1 MINIAI
7 LGSGGL
13 GQNMAFL
20 IEQKKEFNLV
30 GICDRSAY
38 YFCEKGITGNT
49 IKSCPSIEK
58 IPGAIHSSNSIKD
71 LISFHKDKI
80 NAIFIALPNLPNEF
94 IPNIAKEI
102 VVVGYKGVIV
112 DALKRTKAVE
122 MIKNMDNL
130 FKRSNILYLTGC
142 GATPGLLTS
151 AAVLASQSFVEIL
164 DVTITFGVGISNW
177 ELYKSTIREDIAHL
191 EGFNPEVVSR
201 MTDEEII
208 KELEKRNGI
217 LELHHMEHADDIM
230 LELANVCS
238 KDCVTTG
245 GIVDTKHPKK
255 PISTNV
261 KITGRTFEGK
271 ISTHQFILGDETTM
285 AANVNGP
292 VLGFIKAGMWLYG
305 LGVRGTLTSADVM
318 PHFGP
323 GKENYLDIQKKQGY
337 ELEKEPITKKE
348 FQRML
353 GE

>member
-1 MINIAI
+1 MIDLTV

-13 GQNMAFL
+13 GKNMAL
-20 IEQKKEFNLV
+20 LVEQKKDFKLV

-38 YFCEKGITGNT
+38 LFNENGIDGLSVKEALSVERMIGSTL
-49 IKSCPSIEK
+49 
-58 IPGAIHSSNSIKD
+58 SSNSIID
-71 LISFHKDKI
+71 LVSSYKNKI

-94 IPNIAKEI
+94 IPNVAKEI
-102 VVVGYKGVIV
+102 IKTGYKGVIV
-112 DALKRTKAVE
+112 DALKRTKAVQ
-122 MIKNMDNL
+122 MIKDLDNE
-130 FKRSNILYLTGC
+130 FKKSGILYLTGC
-142 GATPGLLTS
+142 GATPGFLTS
-151 AAVLASQSFVEIL
+151 AASLAAQSFVEIL

-177 ELYKSTIREDIAHL
+177 ELYKSTVREDIAHL
-191 EGFNPEVVSR
+191 EGFNPEIVSQ

-238 KDCVTTG
+238 RDRVTTG
-245 GIVDTKHPKK
+245 GIVDTRHPKK

-292 VLGFIKAGMWLYG
+292 VLGYIKSGIWLYS
-305 LGVRGTLTSADVM
+305 LGVRGALTSADIM
-318 PHFGP
+318 PHFGVA
-323 GKENYLDIQKKQGY
+323 KEDYLEIQKRQLKRAFETPLHVG
-337 ELEKEPITKKE
+337 
-348 FQRML
+348 
-353 GE
+353 